1 LASGVFPLIQ
11 LHEGETQMKT
21 ISLPRLFYWDHL
33 ERDLP
38 TPEMV
43 QSNKA
48 HIIVNRDDPAMNDL
62 LEDAEFYASDAMD
75 QLPPGLK
82 SSAKATVNAIKKYS

>member
-1 LASGVFPLIQ
+1 MAR
-11 LHEGETQMKT
+11 
-21 ISLPRLFYWDHL
+21 ISLPRKFYFDHS

-48 HIIVNRDDPAMNDL
+48 AIIVDDADPALPDL
-62 LEDAEFYASDAMD
+62 LEDAEYYASDAMD

-82 SSAKATVNAIKKYS
+82 SSAKATVNAIRKSMQNPEGTGK

>member
-1 LASGVFPLIQ
+1 MAR
-11 LHEGETQMKT
+11 
-21 ISLPRLFYWDHL
+21 ISLPRKFYWDHF

-43 QSNKA
+43 QSTKTSILVEDA
-48 HIIVNRDDPAMNDL
+48 DPALTDL
-62 LEDAEFYASDAMD
+62 LEDAEYYASDAMD

-82 SSAKATVNAIKKYS
+82 SSAKATVNAIRKSMQNPEGTGK